1 MSPRSLGKYRCQ
13 PVGLKPGCMC
23 ARVSVFGVCLSAAD
37 LWGLL
42 ILTGEAASASL
53 PAPPPASTWQTDR
66 QADRQLSSQLVNL
79 SPLTPTWDSQVCTW
93 EVTNL
98 PFLRTSA
105 PWLGQHPCPP
115 PPAVWVS
122 VLFPQRQ
129 NPWGPFVIETW
140 VRHCSHRA
148 LEASWGADGCWA
160 AVCFAPQGHD
170 EALGGRQERG
180 SSIVPI
186 V

>member
-115 PPAVWVS
+115 PPRSLGFRVVS
-122 VLFPQRQ
+122 SETEPLGALCHRDLGPALLSPGPRGLLGSRRLLGCRVLCPTR
-129 NPWGPFVIETW
+129 P
-140 VRHCSHRA
+140 
-148 LEASWGADGCWA
+148 
-160 AVCFAPQGHD
+160 
-170 EALGGRQERG
+170 
-180 SSIVPI
+180 
-186 V
+186 